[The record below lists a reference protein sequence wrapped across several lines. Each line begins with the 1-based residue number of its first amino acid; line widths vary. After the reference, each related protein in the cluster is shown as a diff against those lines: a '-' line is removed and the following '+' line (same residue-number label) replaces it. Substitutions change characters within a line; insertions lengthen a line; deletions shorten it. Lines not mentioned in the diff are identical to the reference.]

1 MVEAPQIVHCRV
13 GVIPGGLESG
23 LLVLAGRILGQQFN
37 GKQEGNPQGC
47 T

>member
-1 MVEAPQIVHCRV
+1 MRP
-13 GVIPGGLESG
+13 
-23 LLVLAGRILGQQFN
+23 LVLAGRILGQQFN